1 MEDNR
6 LQDHLD
12 SRFDSLDGRLERVES
27 KLDSHLERLS
37 KAEASIEWLRG
48 NAKVVTVIVLAL
60 AGFFATAYFEQRS
73 VSQKEIVNENGR

>member
-1 MEDNR
+1 MDENR

-12 SRFDSLDGRLERVES
+12 SRFDGLDGRLERVES

-48 NAKVVTVIVLAL
+48 NAKIITIIVLSM
-60 AGFFATAYFEQRS
+60 AGYFATAYLEQRYNNT
-73 VSQKEIVNENGR
+73 KEIVNEDGR